1 MRIDRI
7 LIWGAV
13 ALLVIVL
20 GGGWAIDF
28 ATAGGVSLQ
37 ARISPSVLPAD
48 GFSSGRFVVRATNA
62 DGSPRAGDTIEVL
75 RQGTGAFDR
84 TRALT
89 DAGGVALFLYTT
101 SRSNKYQPAQPVPVI
116 VTDTSLGRLI
126 EIDKN
131 VTISINVVDPSK
143 LKKRS

>member
-1 MRIDRI
+1 MPVGRI

-20 GGGWAIDF
+20 GGGWVIDF
-28 ATAGGVSLQ
+28 ATASNVGLQ
-37 ARISPSVLPAD
+37 ARISPAVLPAD
-48 GFSSGRFVVRATNA
+48 GYSSGRFLVRVTNA
-62 DGSPRAGDTIEVL
+62 DGSPRASDTIEVL
-75 RQGTGAFDR
+75 RQGTGSFDR

-89 DAGGVALFLYTT
+89 DARGEALFLYTT
-101 SRSNKYQPAQPVPVI
+101 SRSNKYQPAQPVPVL

-131 VTISINVVDPSK
+131 VTVSINVVNPAK
-143 LKKRS
+143 LRKRS